1 MVFVVVGDAAFEIQV
16 FHSAAAGDNS
26 ADDLTSASELPPLL
40 VNFHK
45 QIYCKPLRV
54 NNIRALISSSG
65 HMIDLGFPGC
75 Y

>member
-40 VNFHK
+40 DGPYLQLPETK
-45 QIYCKPLRV
+45 ILQTIQSL
-54 NNIRALISSSG
+54 
-65 HMIDLGFPGC
+65 
-75 Y
+75 

>member
-40 VNFHK
+40 
-45 QIYCKPLRV
+45 
-54 NNIRALISSSG
+54 
-65 HMIDLGFPGC
+65 DGC
-75 Y
+75 YLQLPETKILQTIQSL